1 MNDNVM
7 GLPGSRPENLSHI
20 IQVRAGDN
28 YLPFVN
34 CQWRMETEESLKE
47 ELKESRKSV
56 SSSLDANKNMK
67 KVDGE

>member
-1 MNDNVM
+1 MLWDCQDPVQKTYY
-7 GLPGSRPENLSHI
+7 I
-20 IQVRAGDN
+20 IQVRTGDN

-34 CQWRMETEESLKE
+34 RQTWMEREESLKE